1 MNFLNYIIRR
11 LLLMVVVLIGVTLI
25 IFALL
30 TLFSP
35 EQRASAFIKDIKQL
49 SDIDSIIR
57 TYGLDRPIYVQYFNW
72 LKQIFSGNFGWST
85 TVSRS
90 VLDAFKFFFPN
101 TLELALFSAPV
112 IILVG
117 IWLGTVSAVHRD
129 KPVDHFTRM
138 LAIVGW
144 SLPTFWFGLILLMIF
159 YGYFQ
164 GLFPPEAL
172 GYKAQTFVESAEFIR
187 FTRLNTL
194 DALLNGKLW
203 IFVDAIRHLVLPVI
217 TLTVV
222 QIALVMRIM
231 RSSMLEV
238 LGKGYVL
245 TARAK
250 GAEWKTVIKK
260 HARRN
265 ALIPVVTVSGWLF
278 AALMAGVVITET
290 IFNRK
295 GLGWWWAKAAT
306 QLDIP
311 AVLMAVLFNG
321 ILFVI
326 TNLIIDILYAYIDP
340 RVRLG

>member
-11 LLLMVVVLIGVTLI
+11 VLLLFVVLIGVTII
-25 IFALL
+25 IFVLL

-35 EQRASAFIKDIKQL
+35 EQRASTFIKDIKQL
-49 SDIDSIIR
+49 SDINSIIK
-57 TYGLDRPIYVQYFNW
+57 TYGLDKPIYVQYLRW
-72 LKQIFSGNFGWST
+72 LKEILHGNFGWST

-90 VLDAFKFFFPN
+90 VKDAFKFFLPN
-101 TLELALFSAPV
+101 TVELAIFSAPL
-112 IILVG
+112 IILLG
-117 IWLGTVSAVHRD
+117 IWLGSLSALHRD
-129 KPVDHFTRM
+129 KPLDHFTRV

-144 SLPTFWFGLILLMIF
+144 SLPTFWFGLVLLMIF
-159 YGYFQ
+159 YGYFK

-172 GYKAQTFVESAEFIR
+172 GLEAGRFVNSEQFTR
-187 FTRLNTL
+187 FTKINTI

-203 IFVDAIRHLVLPVI
+203 IFVDALRHLVLPVI

-222 QIALVMRIM
+222 QIALIMRIM
-231 RSSMLEV
+231 RSSMLEAMS
-238 LGKGYVL
+238 KGYII

-250 GAEWKTVIKK
+250 GASWKHVVKK

-278 AALMAGVVITET
+278 AGLMAGVVITET

-295 GLGWWWAKAAT
+295 GLGWWWARAAT

-321 ILFVI
+321 VLFVV
-326 TNLIIDILYAYIDP
+326 TNLIVDILYAYIDP